1 MVMPRGIML
10 KVDILARMY
19 KLKTDLYEGGP
30 TFSHLSEESK
40 YGAHEAINRV
50 LDVLQEYRE

>member
-1 MVMPRGIML
+1 MPRGIML
-10 KVDILARMY
+10 KEDILARMY

-30 TFSHLSEESK
+30 MFSHLSEESK
-40 YGAHEAINRV
+40 YGAHEAINKV